1 MKSIS
6 AKVTPE
12 LKEQAEEILKQ
23 RQLPMSATI
32 ELFLQQIVIQRRIPF
47 DITVSKVA
55 FKLWQTHEKGIGRR
69 NSKEY

>member
-55 FKLWQTHEKGIGRR
+55 FKL
-69 NSKEY
+69 